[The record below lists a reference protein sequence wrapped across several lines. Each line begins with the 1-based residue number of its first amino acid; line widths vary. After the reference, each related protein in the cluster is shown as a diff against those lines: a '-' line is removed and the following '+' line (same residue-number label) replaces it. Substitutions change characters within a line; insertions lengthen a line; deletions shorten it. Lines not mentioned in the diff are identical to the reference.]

1 MAKVK
6 TKEKIG
12 YGLYTIGDLIEHL
25 QLAVRENNYL
35 TMDSPVFI
43 SDYNMTGYK
52 HEFDILPTF
61 SPYLKQ
67 AGVCLFHSLGEKA
80 PIIENKY
87 EQVQEQKEDFEE
99 EEEVVYDLETETLEE
114 QPSYKGDINRFARFI
129 KDDNN

>member
-1 MAKVK
+1 MTKVK
-6 TKEKIG
+6 VKEKIG

-61 SPYLKQ
+61 SPYLKK
-67 AGVCLFHSLGEKA
+67 AGVCLFHSLGEEA
-80 PIIENKY
+80 PTPTVAKEEPIE
-87 EQVQEQKEDFEE
+87 EDFEE
-99 EEEVVYDLETETLEE
+99 EDVVYDLETETLEE
-114 QPSYKGDINRFARFI
+114 QPSYKGDINRFMRFI

>member
-6 TKEKIG
+6 TKERIG

-67 AGVCLFHSLGEKA
+67 AGVCLFHSLGETPMPVVNKA
-80 PIIENKY
+80 
-87 EQVQEQKEDFEE
+87 VEDFEE
-99 EEEVVYDLETETLEE
+99 EEDVVYDLETETLEE
-114 QPSYKGDINRFARFI
+114 EPVQQSKIGDISRFARFI
-129 KDDNN
+129 KG

>member
-6 TKEKIG
+6 TKERIG

-67 AGVCLFHSLGEKA
+67 AGVCLFHSLGEA
-80 PIIENKY
+80 PAPVVDKT
-87 EQVQEQKEDFEE
+87 VEDFEE
-99 EEEVVYDLETETLEE
+99 EEDVVYDLETETLEE
-114 QPSYKGDINRFARFI
+114 EEPVQQSKIGDISRFARFI
-129 KDDNN
+129 KG